1 MGGILYGPSSPASPS
16 PYGHDCLSSESESS
30 SSQRLA
36 SSPAPSRP
44 SQPSDGTAPARS
56 LISRK
61 HWLLGQRRSF
71 QQPPVTHAPLGNV
84 TPPTRDSLPPL
95 SSLPYGGPGVLQG
108 LRLSLERV
116 SVQQI
121 LVSPSGLQA
130 RSSAHGWARTRPA
143 GASDGP
149 VRTRTAAQ
157 RQSLCTVLRSSS
169 FSK

>member
-44 SQPSDGTAPARS
+44 SQPSDGTAPAPS

-71 QQPPVTHAPLGNV
+71 QQPPVTHARLGNV
-84 TPPTRDSLPPL
+84 TPPTRRASSPCPLCPTGGRGSPRAFAFPLKECPSNKSSCLRPDSRLDLPPTA
-95 SSLPYGGPGVLQG
+95 GRGRGP
-108 LRLSLERV
+108 RE
-116 SVQQI
+116 
-121 LVSPSGLQA
+121 
-130 RSSAHGWARTRPA
+130 PA
-143 GASDGP
+143 MG
-149 VRTRTAAQ
+149 R
-157 RQSLCTVLRSSS
+157 
-169 FSK
+169 